1 MPTQV
6 RVLSLAYKKM
16 KTGPTNIYVK
26 NLIQEIKENAS
37 KEESAFWKRIRKE
50 LERSRRNRRSVNIER
65 LETHTKDKETI
76 IVPGKVLGD
85 GELTH
90 DITVAALQFSEKA
103 KEKIKKTMT
112 IKELLK
118 ENPKGKGVRIIG

>member
-1 MPTQV
+1 
-6 RVLSLAYKKM
+6 M

>member
-1 MPTQV
+1 M
-6 RVLSLAYKKM
+6 
-16 KTGPTNIYVK
+16 K

-37 KEESAFWKRIRKE
+37 KEESSFWKRIGKE
-50 LERSRRNRRSVNIER
+50 LEKSRRNRREVNLTR
-65 LETHTKDKETI
+65 LENNTINEEVI

-103 KEKIKKTMT
+103 KEKIKKTIT

-118 ENPKGKGVRIIG
+118 ENPKGKGIRIIG

>member
-1 MPTQV
+1 MH
-6 RVLSLAYKKM
+6 
-16 KTGPTNIYVK
+16 VK

-37 KEESAFWKRIRKE
+37 KQESGFWKRIGKE
-50 LERSRRNRRSVNIER
+50 LEKSRRNRREVNIER
-65 LETHTKDKETI
+65 LEKHTKDKETI

-85 GELTH
+85 GEINH
-90 DITVAALQFSEKA
+90 DIAVAALQFSEKA

>member
-1 MPTQV
+1 
-6 RVLSLAYKKM
+6 M
-16 KTGPTNIYVK
+16 KTGTTNIHVE
-26 NLIQEIKENAS
+26 NLIKEIKINAS
-37 KEESAFWKRIRKE
+37 KQDSGFWKRIGKE
-50 LERSRRNRRSVNIER
+50 LEKSRRNRREINIER
-65 LETHTKDKETI
+65 LENHTKDKEVI